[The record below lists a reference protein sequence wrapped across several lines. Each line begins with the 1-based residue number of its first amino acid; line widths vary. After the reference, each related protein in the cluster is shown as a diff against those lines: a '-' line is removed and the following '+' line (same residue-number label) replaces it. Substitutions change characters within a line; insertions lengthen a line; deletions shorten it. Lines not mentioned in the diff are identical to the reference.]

1 MNGLHNY
8 RFIRS
13 VGIVAVLLL
22 SVISLKADPIS
33 PGEEALTFIA
43 FIPIALAILLEAIC
57 IWLML
62 RCLRTPRFFIL
73 WLLAMHL
80 VTYPLFLGFLWLLY
94 GTRPVFAMTLS
105 EAAIVMVEGG
115 LISLMCR
122 YISSRQSSLPV
133 PSISRSLFASLVGN
147 ICSAVAFPLLLRL
160 FGLILA
166 VIPFDSD

>member
-1 MNGLHNY
+1 MNGLNNY

-22 SVISLKADPIS
+22 SVVSLKADPIS
-33 PGEEALTFIA
+33 PGEESWTIIV

-62 RCLRTPRFFIL
+62 RRLRTPRFFIL

-94 GTRPVFAMTLS
+94 GTRPAFAMALG
-105 EAAIVMVEGG
+105 EAAIVIVEGG
-115 LISLMCR
+115 LIYLTCR

-133 PSISRSLFASLVGN
+133 PSISKSLFASLVGN
-147 ICSAVAFPLLLRL
+147 VCSAVAFPLLLRL
-160 FGLILA
+160 FGLILSA
-166 VIPFDSD
+166 VIPSD

>member
-1 MNGLHNY
+1 MNGPGND

-33 PGEEALTFIA
+33 PGEGSWTFMA

-62 RCLRTPRFFIL
+62 RRRRTPRFFIL

-80 VTYPLFLGFLWLLY
+80 ATYPLFLGFLWWLY
-94 GTRPVFAMTLS
+94 GTRPAFAMVLG
-105 EAAIVMVEGG
+105 EAAIVLVEGS
-115 LISLMCR
+115 LIYLMCR
-122 YISSRQSSLPV
+122 YISSRQSSLPL
-133 PSISRSLFASLVGN
+133 PSMAKSLFVSLVGN
-147 ICSAVAFPLLLRL
+147 ICSAVAFPLLLQL
-160 FGLILA
+160 FGLILG
-166 VIPFDSD
+166 VMPFDLD

>member
-1 MNGLHNY
+1 MNGLHTY

-13 VGIVAVLLL
+13 IAIVAVLLL

-33 PGEEALTFIA
+33 PGEDALSFIV
-43 FIPIALAILLEAIC
+43 FIPVALAILLEAIC

-62 RCLRTPRFFIL
+62 RHSRIPRFFIL

-94 GTRPVFAMTLS
+94 GTRPVFAVTLG
-105 EAAIVMVEGG
+105 EAAIVMVEGS
-115 LISLMCR
+115 LIYVMCR
-122 YISSRQSSLPV
+122 YIPSRLSSLPV
-133 PSISRSLFASLVGN
+133 PSISKSLFASLVGN
-147 ICSAVAFPLLLRL
+147 ICSAVAFPLLSQL

-166 VIPFDSD
+166 VIPFDLD